1 MSKYDALWE
10 YVSSSGCAALTLTF
24 SEIERSA
31 GFPLDHS
38 FLKYKKELSQ
48 YGYKVDKI
56 SMKEQKILFSKENED
71 SVG

>member
-10 YVSSSGCAALTLTF
+10 YVSGSGCAALPLTF
-24 SEIERSA
+24 SEIERIA

-48 YGYKVDKI
+48 YGYKVDRI

>member
-10 YVSSSGCAALTLTF
+10 YVSESGCAALPLTF
-24 SEIERSA
+24 SEIERIA

-48 YGYKVDKI
+48 YGYKVDRI